1 MVQMSGAEPGTA
13 TRTRADVERL
23 KADWT
28 SDPCWD
34 LEDTPG
40 FEEFRD
46 ELRDYA
52 SRIREEGERF
62 YREGLEEFARTIGV
76 PGNVALA
83 EYVRNLERRLS
94 AAENRLDGAL
104 DG

>member
-1 MVQMSGAEPGTA
+1 MSGADASTSTP
-13 TRTRADVERL
+13 TRTDVERL

-40 FEEFRD
+40 FEEYRD
-46 ELRDYA
+46 ELREYA
-52 SRIREEGERF
+52 ARVREEWARA
-62 YREGLEEFARTIGV
+62 YREELEEFARTIGV

-83 EYVRNLERRLS
+83 ECIRTLERRIR

-104 DG
+104 DT